1 MSEKASVQTRARRG
15 KTRAG
20 AIGATFGR
28 ALLALLWAW
37 AWGWAALGPLV
48 CQRPVWLSAC
58 VLFDCG
64 VATVS
69 DGELDGYLSSEKAG
83 RLQLALSS
91 ASWCE

>member
-1 MSEKASVQTRARRG
+1 MSEKASVQTRARRERRG
-15 KTRAG
+15 LERSG
-20 AIGATFGR
+20 Q
-28 ALLALLWAW
+28 LLDEPCLLCS
-37 AWGWAALGPLV
+37 GLGPGVGLRWVRLV
-48 CQRPVWLSAC
+48 YQRPVWLSAC

-83 RLQLALSS
+83 RPQLALSS